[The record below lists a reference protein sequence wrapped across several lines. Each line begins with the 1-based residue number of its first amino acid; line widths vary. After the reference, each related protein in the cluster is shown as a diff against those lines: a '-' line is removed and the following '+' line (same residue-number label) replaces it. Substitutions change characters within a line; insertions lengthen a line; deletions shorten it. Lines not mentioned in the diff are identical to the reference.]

1 MESTRSRREPA
12 PQARSASPQRWIGY
26 GLVLLA
32 GTFWACLG
40 LFFRALESYNLPA
53 TTIALNRALVAG
65 LTLLAV
71 GLVRRP
77 DILRVR
83 PRDLAY
89 FGLYGLV
96 VTLFFFVYIE
106 AVNQGSVALASVLL
120 YTGPV
125 WVVLYARLRWAEPLG
140 AAKLVALGL
149 AVLGSALV
157 ALGSGD
163 ASAGGGWAIGLGLL
177 SGLLY
182 GIYSLLSN
190 EGLRRGYAPSTIVLY
205 AMLGGALFLLPLQDW
220 AAVGHALTTP
230 GAWPIL
236 LAVGWVS
243 SLLAPVCYAAGQAR
257 IGAST
262 ASILATVE
270 PVVAAMLAWL
280 LLGERLS
287 ALQLAG
293 GGLVLGAVLTLASR
307 GRPARSAERAE

>member
-1 MESTRSRREPA
+1 MEEPQSLYVPAATA
-12 PQARSASPQRWIGY
+12 PIASSQRWLGY

-40 LFFRALESYNLPA
+40 LFFRALESYHLPP

-71 GLVRRP
+71 GLLRRP

-83 PRDLAY
+83 SRDLAY

-96 VTLFFFVYIE
+96 VALFFFVYIA
-106 AVNQGSVALASVLL
+106 AVNRGSVALASVLL

-125 WVVLYARLRWAEPLG
+125 WVVLYARLRWSEPLG
-140 AAKLVALGL
+140 GAKLAALGL

-163 ASAGGGWAIGLGLL
+163 ASAGGGWAIALGLL

-220 AAVGHALTTP
+220 AAVGHALGTP

-236 LAVGWVS
+236 LAVAWVS
-243 SLLAPVCYAAGQAR
+243 SLLAPVCYAAGQSR

-307 GRPARSAERAE
+307 GRPAGSAQRAE